1 MFSGRYDHTLDE
13 KGRISIPS
21 KFREILKVRY
31 DERLMITTMDGCLYA
46 YPYEEW
52 KTIEE
57 KAANFKVTRPEDK
70 IIKRL
75 FFSGVMECSLDKLGR
90 ILLPPPH
97 REYAGINRDV
107 IFTGGL
113 ERMEI
118 WAKER
123 FEADVVKAAEG
134 LRHMSSVS
142 DLTSHLGI

>member
-1 MFSGRYDHTLDE
+1 MFSGRYDHTIDE
-13 KGRISIPS
+13 KGRISIPV

-52 KTIEE
+52 KIVED
-57 KAANFKVTRPEDK
+57 KAVNFQVTKPEDK

-97 REYAGINRDV
+97 REYAGIQKDV
-107 IFTGGL
+107 IFSGGL

-123 FEADVVKAAEG
+123 FEENVIKAAEE
-134 LRHMSSVS
+134 LQSRSSVS
-142 DLTSHLGI
+142 DLTSYLGI